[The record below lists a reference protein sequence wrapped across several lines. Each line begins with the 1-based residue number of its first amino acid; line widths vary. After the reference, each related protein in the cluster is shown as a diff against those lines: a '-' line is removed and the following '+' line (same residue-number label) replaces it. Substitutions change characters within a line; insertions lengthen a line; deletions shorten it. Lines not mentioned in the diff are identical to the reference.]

1 MYSFSDVTYKY
12 IVDEQP
18 IGRLLFRQFC
28 EESQPQFHRYN
39 VFLDNIVSTHTLFSL
54 HVYSFRCNIEH
65 ESLGSC
71 VGFLNTYIACVNFD
85 EKKYS
90 LFTKF

>member
-54 HVYSFRCNIEH
+54 HVDSFRCNIEH
-65 ESLGSC
+65 SRWVAVES
-71 VGFLNTYIACVNFD
+71 VVEYLNIYKVA
-85 EKKYS
+85 
-90 LFTKF
+90 